1 MIWKE
6 NSIENNILSFYTGR
20 NIYIWIVFQISLS
33 IICQGRKAYKFVC
46 KIAKNWG
53 KNLIWASGSK
63 VKVIYKN
70 NSENEMKKVKETGEP
85 VILISNHQS
94 NVDIPALLGYL
105 PLDFSFIAKKEM
117 KKWPLIGRW
126 MRRFDCIFLD
136 RKNARQGMKDMKE
149 AIDKIKKGHSY
160 VIFPEGSRSKDG
172 KIGEFKKG
180 SFKLATDT
188 KARIF
193 PIALVGTYEIQSRK
207 SLKVTPNKNVKIIV
221 DNPINLEDLS
231 KEDQKR
237 VHEIVNEIVKNN
249 FAEYNNKN

>member
-20 NIYIWIVFQISLS
+20 NIYIWFFRYPYLLFVK
-33 IICQGRKAYKFVC
+33 GEKAYKFVC

-149 AIDKIKKGHSY
+149 AIEKIKKGHSY

-193 PIALVGTYEIQSRK
+193 PIALVGTYDIQSRK
-207 SLKVTPNKNVKIIV
+207 SLKVTSNKNVKIIV

>member
-1 MIWKE
+1 MRTVFYHF
-6 NSIENNILSFYTGR
+6 ILAGTF
-20 NIYIWIVFQISLS
+20 IYGLFFRYPYLLFVK
-33 IICQGRKAYKFVC
+33 GEKAYRYIC

-70 NSENEMKKVKETGEP
+70 DSESEIRKVRETGEA

-136 RKNARQGMKDMKE
+136 RKNPRQGMKDMKE
-149 AIDKIKKGHSY
+149 AIEKIKKGTLERLFYPVGLAS
-160 VIFPEGSRSKDG
+160 PG
-172 KIGEFKKG
+172 KH
-180 SFKLATDT
+180 LDM
-188 KARIF
+188 
-193 PIALVGTYEIQSRK
+193 
-207 SLKVTPNKNVKIIV
+207 
-221 DNPINLEDLS
+221 
-231 KEDQKR
+231 
-237 VHEIVNEIVKNN
+237 N
-249 FAEYNNKN
+249 FF

>member
-1 MIWKE
+1 
-6 NSIENNILSFYTGR
+6 
-20 NIYIWIVFQISLS
+20 
-33 IICQGRKAYKFVC
+33 
-46 KIAKNWG
+46 
-53 KNLIWASGSK
+53 
-63 VKVIYKN
+63 
-70 NSENEMKKVKETGEP
+70 MKKVKETGEP

>member
-1 MIWKE
+1 MRTIFYHF
-6 NSIENNILSFYTGR
+6 ILAGTF
-20 NIYIWIVFQISLS
+20 IYGLFFRYPYLLFVK
-33 IICQGRKAYKFVC
+33 GEKAYKFVC

-70 NSENEMKKVKETGEP
+70 NSEN
-85 VILISNHQS
+85 
-94 NVDIPALLGYL
+94 
-105 PLDFSFIAKKEM
+105 EM

>member
-1 MIWKE
+1 MRTIFYHF
-6 NSIENNILSFYTGR
+6 ILAGTF
-20 NIYIWIVFQISLS
+20 IYGLFFRYPYLLFVK
-33 IICQGRKAYKFVC
+33 GEKAYKFVC

-70 NSENEMKKVKETGEP
+70 NSESEMRKVKETGEP

-193 PIALVGTYEIQSRK
+193 PIALVGTYDIQSRK
-207 SLKVTPNKNVKIIV
+207 SLKVTSNKNVKIIV

-237 VHEIVNEIVKNN
+237 IHEIVNEIVKNN
-249 FAEYNNKN
+249 FSEYNNKN